1 MKFDLPLFVK
11 KLDFFGAPIP
21 SFNLQGQ
28 TEVTTSIGVCLSIII
43 STLTLAF
50 SLIKIQHLATRKN
63 PILTVN
69 ETPQEPGK
77 IYDTGQSDFM
87 VAFAAEHWDT
97 GFKDDPRYIQWTVLF
112 QKFVDNVETK
122 AWYPVHQC
130 TDEEF
135 ARFHRVD
142 DESAI
147 KVARLQAAGQFKC
160 IDWQE

>member
-1 MKFDLPLFVK
+1 MKFDLPRFVK
-11 KLDFFGAPIP
+11 NLDFFGAPIQ
-21 SFNLQGQ
+21 FLNLRGE
-28 TEVTTSIGVCLSIII
+28 TNVKTSAGACLSMFI
-43 STLTLAF
+43 SALTLSFAMLKF
-50 SLIKIQHLATRKN
+50 EHLYTRKN
-63 PILTVN
+63 PTLIMT
-69 ETPQEPGK
+69 ETTLEEGTIYETGK
-77 IYDTGQSDFM
+77 SDFM
-87 VAFAAEHWDT
+87 IAFAAEHWDT